1 MPVFYR
7 TYLQFTLTLLIAALI
22 LGILSTFAF
31 LYPEVYNNFLPFY
44 QLRPLHV
51 SAAIFWILSGAVA
64 GIMHYKN
71 EVFSEQGRRKTCE
84 KAFMLIWMGSVVAVL
99 ISYGFKQFGGREYWE
114 FPPIMGVPVL
124 LGWLLFATCYFS
136 QWYRSKAPKPA
147 YVWMWSTGVFF
158 FVFTFLEQNLW
169 HIPWFRQ
176 SFLKEIIVQWKANG
190 SMVGAWNQM
199 IYGTLLYIMVKISG
213 NADLA
218 RGKKVFFFYF
228 LGLANLMFNWGHHFY
243 NVPGASWIRHLSY
256 VVSMTEVLFLV
267 NIIAGF
273 KKLLDDRKKVQHR
286 ITYRFFVAAEFWV
299 LANLVLVLFMSVP
312 AVNRYTHGTHITVAH
327 AMVATIGI
335 NSMILLG
342 SLAYILNIDEQPE
355 KVRAGIGK
363 AFWFSQVCLMLF
375 WLSLVAAGIVK
386 GYRSVALGM
395 TNFQEVM
402 QPVLSVIKVFAATG
416 IGLALG
422 LGSIVISYL
431 KVSGTSTVSKS
442 QPY

>member
-7 TYLQFTLTLLIAALI
+7 TYLQFTLLLLVAALV
-22 LGILSTFAF
+22 LGVLSTFAF
-31 LYPEVYNNFLPFY
+31 LYPEVYNQFLPFY

-51 SAAIFWILSGAVA
+51 SAAIFWILSGGVA

-71 EVFSEQGRRKTCE
+71 EVFAEQKRTKTCE
-84 KAFMLIWMGSVVAVL
+84 NAFMLIWMASVVAVF
-99 ISYGFKQFGGREYWE
+99 ISYAFKQFGGREYWE
-114 FPPIMGVPVL
+114 FPPVLGVPVL
-124 LGWLLFATCYFS
+124 LGWLLFAGCYFS

-158 FVFTFLEQNLW
+158 FVLTFLEQNLW
-169 HIPWFRQ
+169 QVPWFRQ
-176 SFLKEIIVQWKANG
+176 SFLKEITVQWKANG

-228 LGLANLMFNWGHHFY
+228 LGLANLMFNWGHHIY

-256 VVSMTEVLFLV
+256 AVSMTEVLFLV

-273 KKLLDDRKKVQHR
+273 KKLLDERKKVQHR

-342 SLAYILNIDEQPE
+342 SIGYMLKIDEQAE
-355 KVRAGIGK
+355 NLKRIINK
-363 AFWFSQVCLMLF
+363 AFWLSQASLMLF
-375 WLSLVAAGIVK
+375 WLSLVAAGVIK
-386 GYRSVALGM
+386 GYRSVAVGM

-402 QPVLSVIKVFAATG
+402 QPVLAVLKIFAATG
-416 IGLALG
+416 IVLAAG
-422 LGSIVISYL
+422 LGTIALCYI
-431 KVSGTSTVSKS
+431 KVSRTGKAHK
-442 QPY
+442 

>member
-1 MPVFYR
+1 MPVIYR
-7 TYLQFTLTLLIAALI
+7 TYIQFTLLLLVAALV

-31 LYPEVYNNFLPFY
+31 LYPEVYNKFLPFY

-71 EVFSEQGRRKTCE
+71 EVFAEEGRKKTCE
-84 KAFMLIWMGSVVAVL
+84 KAFMLIWMASVVAVF
-99 ISYGFKQFGGREYWE
+99 ISYAFKQFGGREYWE
-114 FPPIMGVPVL
+114 FPPVLGVPVL
-124 LGWLLFATCYFS
+124 LGWLLFAGCYFS

-158 FVFTFLEQNLW
+158 FALTFLEQNLW
-169 HIPWFRQ
+169 QVPWFRQ
-176 SFLKEIIVQWKANG
+176 SFLKEITVQWKANG

-228 LGLANLMFNWGHHFY
+228 LGLANLMFNWGHHIY

-256 VVSMTEVLFLV
+256 AVSMTEVLFLV

-273 KKLLDDRKKVQHR
+273 KKLLDDQKKVQHR

-335 NSMILLG
+335 NSMILQG
-342 SLAYILNIDEQPE
+342 SIGYMLKIDEQAE
-355 KVRAGIGK
+355 NLKRIINK
-363 AFWFSQVCLMLF
+363 AFWLSQASLMLF
-375 WLSLVAAGIVK
+375 WLSLVTAGVIK
-386 GYRSVALGM
+386 GYRSVAVGM

-402 QPVLSVIKVFAATG
+402 QPVLAVLKIFAATG
-416 IGLALG
+416 IVLAAG
-422 LGSIVISYL
+422 LGTIALCYI
-431 KVSGTSTVSKS
+431 KVSRTGKAHK
-442 QPY
+442 

>member
-1 MPVFYR
+1 MPVIYR
-7 TYLQFTLTLLIAALI
+7 TYLQFTLLLLVAALV

-31 LYPEVYNNFLPFY
+31 LYPEVYNKFLPFY

-51 SAAIFWILSGAVA
+51 SAAIFWILSGGVA
-64 GIMHYKN
+64 GIIHYKN
-71 EVFSEQGRRKTCE
+71 EVFAEEGRKKTCE
-84 KAFMLIWMGSVVAVL
+84 KAFMLIWMASVVAVF
-99 ISYGFKQFGGREYWE
+99 ISYAFKQFGGREYWE
-114 FPPIMGVPVL
+114 FPPVLGVPVL
-124 LGWLLFATCYFS
+124 LGWLLFAGCYFS

-158 FVFTFLEQNLW
+158 FALTFLEQNLW
-169 HIPWFRQ
+169 QVPWFRQ
-176 SFLKEIIVQWKANG
+176 SFLKEITVQWKANG

-213 NADLA
+213 NRSLA
-218 RGKKVFFFYF
+218 EGKKVFFFYF
-228 LGLANLMFNWGHHFY
+228 LGLANLMFNWGHHIY

-256 VVSMTEVLFLV
+256 AVSMTEVLFLV

-273 KKLLDDRKKVQHR
+273 KKLLDDQKKVQHR

-342 SLAYILNIDEQPE
+342 SIGYMLKIDEQAE
-355 KVRAGIGK
+355 NLKRIINK
-363 AFWFSQVCLMLF
+363 AFWLSQASLILF
-375 WLSLVAAGIVK
+375 WLSLVAAGVIK
-386 GYRSVALGM
+386 GYRSVAVGM

-402 QPVLSVIKVFAATG
+402 QPVLAVLKIFAATG
-416 IGLALG
+416 IGLAAG
-422 LGSIVISYL
+422 LGTIAICYI
-431 KVSGTSTVSKS
+431 KVSRMGKA
-442 QPY
+442 QK

>member
-1 MPVFYR
+1 MPLFYR
-7 TYLQFTLTLLIAALI
+7 TYLQFTLLLLVAALV
-22 LGILSTFAF
+22 LGVLSTFAF
-31 LYPEVYNNFLPFY
+31 LYPEVYNQFLPFY

-51 SAAIFWILSGAVA
+51 SAAIFWILSGGVA

-71 EVFSEQGRRKTCE
+71 EVFAEESRKKTCE
-84 KAFMLIWMGSVVAVL
+84 KAFMLIWMASVVAVF
-99 ISYGFKQFGGREYWE
+99 ISYAFKQFGGREYWE
-114 FPPIMGVPVL
+114 FPPMLGVPVL

-169 HIPWFRQ
+169 QVPWFRQ

-256 VVSMTEVLFLV
+256 AVSMTEVLFLV

-299 LANLVLVLFMSVP
+299 LTNLVLVLFMSVP

-342 SLAYILNIDEQPE
+342 SIGYMLKIDEQAE
-355 KVRAGIGK
+355 NLKRIINK
-363 AFWFSQVCLMLF
+363 AFWLSQAFLMLF
-375 WLSLVAAGIVK
+375 WLSLVAAGAIK
-386 GYRSVALGM
+386 GYRSIAVGM

-416 IGLALG
+416 IGLAAG
-422 LGSIVISYL
+422 LGTIVICYI
-431 KVSGTSTVSKS
+431 KVLRTGRA
-442 QPY
+442 Q